1 MNNLSSAQL
10 KLIQDILDLSIKE
23 EIENVQCDYERIS
36 MIACINE
43 IVDRNRRLKW
53 NDEHFGVYDK
63 IASEI
68 FDENDNI
75 KADFDSDDIPF

>member
-36 MIACINE
+36 MIAFINE
-43 IVDRNRRLKW
+43 IVDRSRRLKW
-53 NDEHFGVYDK
+53 DDEHFGVYDK

-75 KADFDSDDIPF
+75 KVTFDIDDVPF

>member
-36 MIACINE
+36 MIAVINE
-43 IVDRNRRLKW
+43 IVDRSRRLKW
-53 NDEHFGVYDK
+53 DDEHFGVYDK
-63 IASEI
+63 ITSEI

-75 KADFDSDDIPF
+75 KGNFDSDDIPF